1 MNHEQ
6 TTPNRLFHA
15 SKTLPPDYHPAGAIN
30 LATNRPLQLGLSLG
44 SVILFVL
51 FGLGF
56 MGLIGRLRP
65 DLGTLSG
72 SFGLFEMVLV
82 LLMLLITTVIVVW
95 LHEAI
100 HGLCFWLF
108 TRSRPHYGFKGLY
121 AYAAAP
127 DWYLGRLPY
136 AITGA
141 APLVLI
147 SLLGLLC
154 AYVAPASA
162 MPLLIYA
169 LSLNAAGAIG
179 DMLVLAWIALS
190 PKGALF
196 RDYGDAL
203 ERFRPEA

>member
-1 MNHEQ
+1 MNNGQ
-6 TTPNRLFHA
+6 PPPTRLFTA
-15 SKTLPPDYHPAGAIN
+15 TKTLPPNYLPAGAIN
-30 LATNRPLQLGLSLG
+30 LATNKALQLGLSLG

-56 MGLIGRLRP
+56 MGLIARLRP
-65 DLGTLSG
+65 DLGSISVT
-72 SFGLFEMVLV
+72 FGLIEMLFV
-82 LLMLLITTVIVVW
+82 LLMLVLTTFIVVW

-100 HGLCFWLF
+100 HGFCFWLF

-127 DWYLGRLPY
+127 DWYLSRLPY

-141 APLVLI
+141 APLILMT
-147 SLLGLLC
+147 LLGLLI
-154 AYVAPASA
+154 ATVAPALA

-179 DMLVLAWIALS
+179 DMFVVAWIAVS

-196 RDYGDAL
+196 RDHGDAL
-203 ERFRPEA
+203 ERFRPGA